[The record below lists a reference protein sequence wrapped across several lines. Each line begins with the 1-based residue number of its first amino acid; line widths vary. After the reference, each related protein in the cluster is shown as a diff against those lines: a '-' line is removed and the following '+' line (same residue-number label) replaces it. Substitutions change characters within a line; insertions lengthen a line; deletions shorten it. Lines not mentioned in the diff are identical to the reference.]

1 MQSIGVEFH
10 FSTFQGVS
18 FVTTT
23 HPVNYVRQESVM
35 NASAAATQDTTKKGF
50 SDLIA
55 RLRANPRI
63 PLIIAAAAAIAVV
76 FALVLW
82 AKTPDYRVLYSNLS
96 DEDGGA
102 IVTQLTQ
109 MNIPY
114 QFSETGGALMVP
126 AEKVHE
132 LRLRLAEQG
141 LPKGGSVGFELMD
154 KEKFGISQFS
164 EQVNYQRALEGELA
178 RTIETLGP
186 VKSARVHLAMP
197 KPTLFVREQKAP
209 SASVTLNLQPGRA
222 LDEGQIQAIVH
233 IVSSSVPG
241 LPPGNVTVVDQA
253 GRLLTRSDSE
263 GRDLND
269 AQLKFTSEV
278 EARYQQRIEAILNP
292 IVGQG
297 NVHAQV
303 TAQLNFDRSEQTDEK
318 YQPNGGPDNSAIR
331 SRQTSTSQQNGS
343 PYPGGVPGA
352 LSNQPAPANTAPVTN
367 PPANNANGQNAN
379 GQNNA
384 ANGSTTS
391 TAQNSGPS
399 NSRRDDTVNYELDR
413 TIRHTKVNVGDV
425 QRLSVAV
432 VVNYRADDK
441 GKPVALNDQQIKQIE
456 DLTREAMGYSQT
468 RGDSI
473 NVVNSP
479 FNMTE
484 PAGGD
489 LPFWQQQS
497 FFDQLMTAGRWLLV
511 ALVAFILYRKLVR
524 PQLLRKR
531 EQEQAAVE
539 AAAARAA
546 AQEEEQAYNVQLSK
560 DEVDQERKSTNRMSA
575 EVLSQ
580 RIRDMSENDPRV
592 VALVI
597 REWMSNEL

>member
-1 MQSIGVEFH
+1 
-10 FSTFQGVS
+10 
-18 FVTTT
+18 
-23 HPVNYVRQESVM
+23 M
-35 NASAAATQDTTKKGF
+35 NASTAATPDQEKKGF
-50 SDLIA
+50 GDLLA

-63 PLIIAAAAAIAVV
+63 PLIVAAAAVIAIVIAM
-76 FALVLW
+76 VLW
-82 AKTPDYRVLYSNLS
+82 AKQPSYSVLYNNLS

-114 QFSETGGALMVP
+114 RFAENGGALMVP
-126 AEKVHE
+126 EANVHE
-132 LRLRLAEQG
+132 LRLRLAQQG
-141 LPKGGSVGFELMD
+141 LPKGGSVGFELLD

-178 RTIETLGP
+178 RTIESLGP

-209 SASVTLNLQPGRA
+209 SASVTLTLQPGRA

-233 IVSSSVPG
+233 MVSSSVAG
-241 LPPGNVTVVDQA
+241 LPPGNVTVVDQT
-253 GRLLTRSDSE
+253 GRLLTRSDSV

-269 AQLKFTSEV
+269 AQLKYASEV

-303 TAQLNFDRSEQTDEK
+303 TAQINFDTSEQTDEK
-318 YQPNGGPDNSAIR
+318 YQPNANPSNTAIR
-331 SRQTSTSQQNGS
+331 SRQTSTSDQSGS

-352 LSNQPAPANTAPVTN
+352 LSNQPAPANSAPVTTPN
-367 PPANNANGQNAN
+367 NTAANGQNANGQNAN

-384 ANGSTTS
+384 GQSTS
-391 TAQNSGPS
+391 TATASATPT

-413 TIRHTKVNVGDV
+413 TIRHTKLNVGDV

-432 VVNYRADDK
+432 VVNFRTDDK
-441 GKPVALNDQQIKQIE
+441 GKTVALNEAQLKQIE

-473 NVVNSP
+473 NVVNSQ
-479 FNMTE
+479 FNSTE
-484 PAGGD
+484 PVSTD

-497 FFDQLMTAGRWLLV
+497 FFDQLMSAGKWLLI
-511 ALVAFILYRKLVR
+511 ALVAFILYRKMVRPHLVR
-524 PQLLRKR
+524 K
-531 EQEQAAVE
+531 QAAEKAAAE
-539 AAAARAA
+539 AVAARATQ
-546 AQEEEQAYNVQLSK
+546 QEEEEAFSVQLSK
-560 DEVDQERKSTNRMSA
+560 DELEQERKSNNRMSA
-575 EVLSQ
+575 EVMSQ

-597 REWMSNEL
+597 REWMSKEL